1 MIDQLEAVP
10 VVDITV
16 PLDRLNVQD
25 HSRDHTWLSV
35 VKRALL
41 TFIAFA

>member
-1 MIDQLEAVP
+1 MIDQLEAIP
-10 VVDITV
+10 AVDITV
-16 PLDRLNVQD
+16 PLDRSNIQD
-25 HSRDHTWLSV
+25 HDCSIV